1 MAWLKTT
8 AFELYKWGIIVPA
21 LILSTF
27 VIGMIAIVISLL
39 GGGQFASRYVA
50 SFWARF
56 NAFISL
62 MDVDIEGLARLDPTK
77 SYVIVANHQSLLDI
91 YALYGF
97 LPIDIKWVMK
107 KELRRIPV
115 LGLVCELMGHIF
127 IDRSRT
133 EAALAAINA
142 AADSLTAG
150 QSIIFFPEGTRSVD
164 GQVLPFKKGAFRFSI
179 QTGLPLLPISLVD
192 THYRLPSGTTD
203 LSAGSATIVIHPPI
217 PIDEGTDV
225 TTLTEQSRKIIAN
238 TLNER
243 QLPEGV
249 SRVKQ
254 SW

>member
-1 MAWLKTT
+1 MAGLKTI

-27 VIGMIAIVISLL
+27 VIGMIAILISLL

-62 MDVDIEGLARLDPTK
+62 MDVDIEGLAHLDPTK

-127 IDRSRT
+127 IAVSYT
-133 EAALAAINA
+133 H
-142 AADSLTAG
+142 LT
-150 QSIIFFPEGTRSVD
+150 
-164 GQVLPFKKGAFRFSI
+164 LP
-179 QTGLPLLPISLVD
+179 
-192 THYRLPSGTTD
+192 TT
-203 LSAGSATIVIHPPI
+203 PY
-217 PIDEGTDV
+217 E
-225 TTLTEQSRKIIAN
+225 
-238 TLNER
+238 
-243 QLPEGV
+243 
-249 SRVKQ
+249 
-254 SW
+254 